1 MNSVKSQ
8 DTKWTCGNVWH
19 WYTLIMNYWKEI
31 KKNPKQL
38 IYYCIK
44 KIPKNESNQ
53 GGERPVHRKLRHW

>member
-1 MNSVKSQ
+1 MRECVAL
-8 DTKWTCGNVWH
+8 V
-19 WYTLIMNYWKEI
+19 YTNNELLKRNKKKI
-31 KKNPKQL
+31 KL